1 MSPRDA
7 FGRPQTVL
15 LLGGDSDIG
24 IAIVRRMIEDGA
36 RTVIRAGRS
45 GDGSGAADLEA
56 KVDERYFDATDT
68 TSHAGFFESVF
79 EDHPSIDVVIV
90 AFGVLRDQIE
100 VEDDPIGAVE
110 MAEVNYVGAASA
122 LLHAAGHLRRQGS
135 GDLVL
140 LSSVAGVV
148 PRRSNFVY
156 GSTKAAID
164 FLATGLGARLDGTGV
179 HTLVVRPGFVRTK
192 MTRRMPSRPFAVSP
206 ETVARAVADGLARGD
221 QVIWVPGI
229 LRWVMGVLRM
239 LPSRLV
245 DRLEE

>member
-24 IAIVRRMIEDGA
+24 VAIVRRMIEDSA

-45 GDGSGAADLEA
+45 SAGFDAADLKAE
-56 KVDERYFDATDT
+56 VDERYFDATDT
-68 TSHAGFFESVF
+68 ASHAGFFESVF
-79 EDHPSIDVVIV
+79 EDHSSIDVVIV
-90 AFGVLRDQIE
+90 AFGVLRDQGE
-100 VEDDPIGAVE
+100 VEDDPTGAVE

-140 LSSVAGVV
+140 LSSVAGAL

-164 FLATGLGARLDGTGV
+164 FLARGLGSSLDDTGV
-179 HTLVVRPGFVRTK
+179 RTLVVRPGFVRTK
-192 MTRRMPSRPFAVSP
+192 MTQDMPSRPFAVSP
-206 ETVARAVADGLARGD
+206 ETVARAVTDGMARGD
-221 QVIWVPGI
+221 RVIWVPGI
-229 LRWVMGVLRM
+229 LRWVMAVLRM
-239 LPSRLV
+239 LPPRLV
-245 DRLEE
+245 DRLED

>member
-24 IAIVRRMIEDGA
+24 MAIVERMVEAGA
-36 RTVIRAGRS
+36 RTVILAGRTREGVS
-45 GDGSGAADLEA
+45 ELDAE
-56 KVDERYFDATDT
+56 VDRRYFDASET
-68 TSHAGFFESVF
+68 TSHRGFFKAVF
-79 EDHPSIDVVIV
+79 ADHPSIDVVIT
-90 AFGVLRDQIE
+90 AFGVLRDQGE
-100 VEDDPIGAVE
+100 VEDDPGGAVE

-122 LLHAAGHLRRQGS
+122 ILHTVRHLRRQGS

-140 LSSVAGVV
+140 LSSVAGVT

-164 FLATGLGARLDGTGV
+164 FLAKGLASSLDDTGV
-179 HTLVVRPGFVRTK
+179 HVLVVRPGFVRTK
-192 MTRRMPSRPFAVSP
+192 MTRGMPSRPFAVSP
-206 ETVARAVADGLARGD
+206 ETVARAVTDGLARRD
-221 QVIWVPGI
+221 RVIWVPGV
-229 LRWVMGVLRM
+229 LRWVMAVLRI

-245 DRLEE
+245 DKLEG

>member
-7 FGRPQTVL
+7 FGRPQSVL

-24 IAIVRRMIEDGA
+24 MAIVRRMIEAGA
-36 RTVIRAGRS
+36 RTVILAGRGGEGS
-45 GDGSGAADLEA
+45 GDSDLEA
-56 KVDERYFDATDT
+56 EVDKRYFDATDT
-68 TSHAGFFESVF
+68 ASHAGFFEAVF

-90 AFGVLRDQIE
+90 AFGVLRNQVE
-100 VEDDPIGAVE
+100 VESDPTGAVE
-110 MAEVNYVGAASA
+110 MAVVNYVGAASA
-122 LLHAAGHLRRQGS
+122 LLHAADHLRKQGS

-140 LSSVAGVV
+140 LSSVAGVM
-148 PRRSNFVY
+148 PRRSNFAY

-164 FLATGLGARLDGTGV
+164 FLARGLASRLGDTGV

-192 MTRRMPSRPFAVSP
+192 MTQRLPSRPFAVSP
-206 ETVARAVADGLARGD
+206 ETVARAVTDGLARRD
-221 QVIWVPGI
+221 RVIWVPGI
-229 LRWVMGVLRM
+229 LRWVMAVLRI